1 MLSKPRRN
9 ILQAK
14 DRAIMKIES
23 VAFGGAGVGR
33 VNCLVVFVPFSAPDD
48 ELEIEITQV
57 KKKFAR
63 GRILNIIKPSPAR
76 VRPLC
81 RHYEEC
87 GGCCYQHLDY
97 PYQLNIKKNQVAEAF
112 WKIGRMTNPPVGDVI
127 ASPQV
132 YHYRGK
138 AQLHTETIPGGKIG
152 FLDVT
157 GGTLVNIDRCEIMEE
172 TINEKMRLLRADK
185 QRINH
190 QTEFSIWSGYSAN
203 DDGKSIERVVKGKKF
218 LIPYDGF
225 FQANLYLTDRLV
237 DEVCRLVSADNVN
250 TLIDA
255 YCGSGLFSFFLAG
268 FAEKVIG
275 IEINEKSIRHAR
287 INAVNAGVDNVSFI
301 HGDMEKVFRQKLIP
315 GNQADLIVL
324 DPPRTGCG
332 QTVLKALVALQPHK
346 IIYISCNPVTQARDV
361 QYLNDSGYHLTSL
374 LPLDMFPQT
383 GHIEVIGL
391 IERA

>member
-1 MLSKPRRN
+1 M
-9 ILQAK
+9 QAK
-14 DRAIMKIES
+14 DRAIIKIES
-23 VAFGGAGVGR
+23 MAFGGAGVGR
-33 VNCLVVFVPFSAPDD
+33 VDRVVVFVPFSAPDD
-48 ELEIEITQV
+48 ELEVEIIQV

-63 GRILNIIKPSPAR
+63 GRILKIINPSPAR

-87 GGCCYQHLDY
+87 GGCCYQHIDY
-97 PYQLNIKKNQVAEAF
+97 PYQLSIKKNQVAEAF
-112 WKIGRMTNPPVGDVI
+112 WKIGKIVNPPVKDVI

-138 AQLHTETIPGGKIG
+138 AQLHTEIITGGKIG

-172 TINEKMRLLRADK
+172 TINEKLLLLRTDRNRTKHPAEL
-185 QRINH
+185 N
-190 QTEFSIWSGYSAN
+190 IWSGYSAN
-203 DDGKSIERVVKGKKF
+203 DGKSMERVVKGKKF
-218 LIPYDGF
+218 LVPYDGF

-237 DEVCRLVSADNVN
+237 DEVCRLVFADKVN

-255 YCGSGLFSFFLAG
+255 YCGSGLFSIFLAG

-275 IEINEKSIRHAR
+275 IEINEKSIRHAQ
-287 INAVNAGVDNVSFI
+287 INATHAGANNITFI
-301 HGDMEKVFRQKLIP
+301 HGDMEKVFRQKFIP
-315 GNQADLIVL
+315 GNQADLIIL
-324 DPPRTGCG
+324 DPPRTGCL
-332 QTVLKALVALQPHK
+332 QTVLKALVDLQPHK
-346 IIYISCNPVTQARDV
+346 IIYISCNPTTQARDV
-361 QYLNDSGYHLTSL
+361 QYLNDRGYHLKSL

-391 IERA
+391 VERA